1 MPGRGRVGRGRVKEG
16 ERERVG
22 EKTGKGS
29 WGGNAEVRREG
40 VREGEK
46 FAIPVLICF
55 RRYWK
60 VTRHSTNVPS
70 L

>member
-29 WGGNAEVRREG
+29 WG
-40 VREGEK
+40 
-46 FAIPVLICF
+46 
-55 RRYWK
+55 
-60 VTRHSTNVPS
+60 
-70 L
+70 